1 MAKNI
6 AKVASSTLILLMSLN
21 ACGADNTNTVTQ
33 PQNPDNASILK
44 SPARFPESNPAAITP
59 EISQQIDKSKIEE
72 TEWGINVKTL
82 PTVKTK
88 RKATLLSYLAFDND
102 KGGYRD
108 ELRQMINFH
117 ELSGS
122 SPVMNMVLQ
131 TDGADNRDLKR
142 YFITGDKDATKM
154 VSPYTSFKYERDSG
168 DYRVLRAFTKWGFS
182 TYPSTFKLL
191 DIDNHGGAFMG
202 IAKDDTSGKI
212 MPLPN
217 IAKAIKDS
225 VGKVDVLNFD
235 ACLMGSIEVI
245 YEVRDVADV
254 VVGSQDSTF
263 GTGLLYTK
271 NINTIIEKA
280 KNADEIGKDIVLAS
294 DRQGKDFLRRPN
306 RKGVVPNVFTVAAFK
321 TSNSNALINEI
332 NTLSKTLIKNASSLK
347 SAYKM
352 ALDGTHPFNIDEDG
366 LGGQRDLHE
375 VLKRLDNVI
384 TDQTIKS
391 QIAKTR
397 SALDKTILLARSHNA
412 EKYAQGMAIN
422 ISPDATASEAYKA
435 TAFARAT
442 QWDEFIASVNQ

>member
-1 MAKNI
+1 MAKHI
-6 AKVASSTLILLMSLN
+6 AKIASSTLILLMSLN
-21 ACGADNTNTVTQ
+21 ACGVDNTATITQ
-33 PQNPDNASILK
+33 PQNPDNASILAK
-44 SPARFPESNPAAITP
+44 FPESNPAAIAP
-59 EISQQIDKSKIEE
+59 EISSQIEKSKIEE
-72 TEWGINVKTL
+72 TEWGVNVKSL

-122 SPVMNMVLQ
+122 SPVMNMILQ

-182 TYPSTFKLL
+182 TYPSTYKIL

-202 IAKDDTSGKI
+202 IARDDSSGKI
-212 MPLPN
+212 ISLPQ
-217 IAKAIKDS
+217 IAKSIKDS
-225 VGKVDVLNFD
+225 VGKVDLLNFD
-235 ACLMGSIEVI
+235 ACLMGSLEVV
-245 YEVRDVADV
+245 YEVKDVADV

-271 NINTIIEKA
+271 HMNTIVERA
-280 KNADEIGKDIVLAS
+280 KNIDEVAKDIILAS

-306 RKGVVPNVFTVAAFK
+306 RKGVVPNVFTISAYK
-321 TSNSNALINEI
+321 TSNSTNLVNEI
-332 NTLSKTLIKNASSLK
+332 NNLSKLLIKNMNTLK
-347 SAYKM
+347 KPVKS
-352 ALDGTHPFNIDEDG
+352 ALDGAHPFNIDEDG

-375 VLKRLDNVI
+375 ILQRLNNVI
-384 TDQTIKS
+384 TDKTIKS
-391 QIAKTR
+391 QITKTR
-397 SALDKTILLARSHNA
+397 SALDKTILLSRTHNSQ
-412 EKYAQGMAIN
+412 KHAQGMAIN
-422 ISPDATASEAYKA
+422 ISAEATASEAYKA

-442 QWDEFIASVNQ
+442 QWDEFIQAANN